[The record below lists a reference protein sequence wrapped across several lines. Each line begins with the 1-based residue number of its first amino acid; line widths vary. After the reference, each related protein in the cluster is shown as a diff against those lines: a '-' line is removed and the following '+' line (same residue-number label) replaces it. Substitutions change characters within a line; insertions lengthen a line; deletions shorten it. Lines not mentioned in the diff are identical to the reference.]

1 MPIFPISPQ
10 TPSTSDREAAMSRTT
25 ISDLNA
31 CSKDDFVAALA
42 NIFEYSPWIAEHA
55 AFARP
60 FAGVHQLFNVMKAAV
75 DRAPVELRL
84 ALIKA
89 HPDLANKTQRGAGLT
104 AESSA
109 EQNSAGLDRLSDVEY
124 VASQPRPRCVSLHVR
139 PLGIFSR
146 FADRGFSVF
155 VIEGALPD
163 SWFHS
168 Y

>member
-1 MPIFPISPQ
+1 
-10 TPSTSDREAAMSRTT
+10 MSRTT

-31 CSKDDFVAALA
+31 CSKDGFVAALA

-75 DRAPVELRL
+75 DRAPAELRL

-109 EQNSAGLDRLSDVEY
+109 EQNNARLDPLADLEY
-124 VASQPRPRCVSLHVR
+124 SPFDPLHHPYPPKFASPNILC
-139 PLGIFSR
+139 
-146 FADRGFSVF
+146 
-155 VIEGALPD
+155 LP
-163 SWFHS
+163 
-168 Y
+168 